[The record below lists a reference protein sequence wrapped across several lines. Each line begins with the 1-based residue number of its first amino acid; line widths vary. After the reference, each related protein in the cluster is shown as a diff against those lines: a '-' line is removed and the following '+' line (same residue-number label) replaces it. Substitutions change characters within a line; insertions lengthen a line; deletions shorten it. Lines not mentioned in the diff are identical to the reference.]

1 MAKKMAVPMRDA
13 LVETVS
19 SLGTGMKAKMST
31 FLRSLMQRPGRS
43 SVMKDY
49 DLRRSPSMFIMVL
62 IFYFVI
68 YRYGISL
75 EGFKNLQS

>member
-49 DLRRSPSMFIMVL
+49 DLRRSPSMVIMVL
-62 IFYFVI
+62 IFVMN
-68 YRYGISL
+68 RVKS
-75 EGFKNLQS
+75 